1 MGRAKKEISKE
12 KKKTEMK
19 GFIEPRLM
27 KRGSLKEITFSSDM
41 AEP

>member
-1 MGRAKKEISKE
+1 MQKARKEILKE
-12 KKKTEMK
+12 KKRNGMK
-19 GFIEPRLM
+19 AFVEPKLM